1 MRQRRKSPLL
11 EIKIAMNSNQQT
23 YKKTWHVRGFTI
35 IELMVTVAIAAIL
48 LTVAAPS
55 YTTFIRNSQLS
66 DAVGEFMAAANAAR
80 GNAIKQGIKTYLVP
94 TTGTDWSTGWYVF
107 SDGNWDGV
115 YTASDPKDVLV
126 MQSPPPNTILTVTTP
141 TASTLASGYLIFNGS
156 GYPKTTSGGFGAGRL
171 KIANGTT
178 RAIIISINA
187 TGRVRSCV
195 ENTTT
200 CTDTSSN

>member
-1 MRQRRKSPLL
+1 
-11 EIKIAMNSNQQT
+11 MNSTHKKYQ
-23 YKKTWHVRGFTI
+23 KTWYVKGFTI

-48 LTVAAPS
+48 LSVAAPS

-66 DAVGEFMAAANAAR
+66 DAVGEFMSAANAAR
-80 GNAIKQGIKTYLVP
+80 GNAIKQGINTYLVP
-94 TTGTDWSTGWYVF
+94 ATGTDWSTGWYVF
-107 SDGNWDGV
+107 ADGNWDGV

-126 MQSPPPNTILTVTTP
+126 MQSPSPNTILTVTTP

-156 GYPKTTSGGFGAGRL
+156 GYPKMTNGGLGSGRL

-178 RAIIISINA
+178 RAIIISINT

-200 CTDTSSN
+200 CKDTSPN

>member
-1 MRQRRKSPLL
+1 MQS
-11 EIKIAMNSNQQT
+11 ISQHSCQQASHA
-23 YKKTWHVRGFTI
+23 KGFTI
-35 IELMVTVAIAAIL
+35 IELLVTIAIAAIL

-80 GNAIKQGIKTYLVP
+80 GNAIKLGTKTYLVP

-107 SDGNWDGV
+107 SDGNWDSV
-115 YTASDPKDVLV
+115 YTASNPKDVLV
-126 MQSPPPNTILTVTTP
+126 MQSPAPNSILTVSTP
-141 TASTLASGYLIFNGS
+141 AGNDSTLTSGYLLFNGS
-156 GYPKTTSGGFGAGRL
+156 GYPKMTNGGLAAGTLR
-171 KIANGTT
+171 IANGTT
-178 RAIIISINA
+178 RAVFVIVST

-200 CTDTSSN
+200 CTAANAN

>member
-1 MRQRRKSPLL
+1 
-11 EIKIAMNSNQQT
+11 MNSNQQT
-23 YKKTWHVRGFTI
+23 YKKNWRVRGFTI
-35 IELMVTVAIAAIL
+35 IELMVTIAIAAIL
-48 LTVAAPS
+48 LSVAAPS

-66 DAVGEFMAAANAAR
+66 DAVAEFMSAANAAR
-80 GNAIKQGIKTYLVP
+80 GNAIKLGTNTFLVP

-126 MQSPPPNTILTVTTP
+126 MQSPSPNTILTVTTP
-141 TASTLASGYLIFNGS
+141 TASTLASGYLLFNGS
-156 GYPKTTSGGFGAGRL
+156 GYPKTTGGGFGSGRL

-178 RAIIISINA
+178 KAIIISINA

-195 ENTTT
+195 ENLTT
-200 CTDTSSN
+200 CKELSPN

>member
-1 MRQRRKSPLL
+1 
-11 EIKIAMNSNQQT
+11 MNPSQLN
-23 YKKTWHVRGFTI
+23 YKKTSYIKGFTI
-35 IELMVTVAIAAIL
+35 VELMVTIAIAAIL
-48 LTVAAPS
+48 LSVAAPS

-66 DAVGEFMAAANAAR
+66 DAVSEFMTAVNVAR
-80 GNAIKQGIKTYLVP
+80 GNAIKQGINTYLVP

-107 SDGNWDGV
+107 ADGNWDGV

-126 MQSPPPNTILTVTTP
+126 MQSLSPNAILTVTTP
-141 TASTLASGYLIFNGS
+141 TASTLASGYLLFNGS
-156 GYPKTTSGGFGAGRL
+156 GYPKMTNGGLGTGRL

-178 RAIIISINA
+178 RANIISIDG

-200 CTDTSSN
+200 CTVTSAN